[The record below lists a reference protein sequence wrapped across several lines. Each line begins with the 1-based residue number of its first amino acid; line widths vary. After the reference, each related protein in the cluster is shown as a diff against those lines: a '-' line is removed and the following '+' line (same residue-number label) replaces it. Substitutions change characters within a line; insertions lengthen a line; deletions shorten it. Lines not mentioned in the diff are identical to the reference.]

1 MSLTNRPNTKPQAI
15 ALTLEAIAESEKV
28 IPAGRPAPQAEPLRV
43 EAEAEQKPALKH
55 GRLRPLLLLAPYVD
69 RYRWRATFAFIALTI
84 AAATTLLVP
93 LAVRRLIDFGFSPEG
108 IALINSYFAVM
119 VAIVGVLA
127 VASAA
132 RYYLVMTIGERIVA
146 DLRRDVFTHLTVLS
160 PSFFNSARSG
170 ELVSRLTA
178 DTTQIKSAVGASV
191 SIALRN
197 MMLFVGA
204 ATMMVISSPRL
215 SGFVLAAIPLIV
227 LPLVAF
233 GRWVRRLSRNAQ
245 DTLAD
250 ASAYA
255 SELVSSIR
263 TVQAYTNEGLAKQR
277 FGGEVEQA
285 YEAARSST
293 GARAVLTAVIIFI
306 VFSSVV
312 AILWVGSHD
321 VVSGDITAGRLSQF
335 VMYAAFAAAGLG
347 QLSEVWG
354 EVSGASGAAE
364 RLFEILRIK
373 PDIAAPASPKPLPV
387 PARGDVV
394 FDKVSFSYPMRPD
407 TLALDGVSLAV
418 RAGEK
423 VAIVGP
429 SGAGKSTLFHLL
441 LRFYDP
447 AAGRITMD
455 GVSIADAD
463 PRELR
468 ERIALVAQD
477 SVIFAATARD
487 NIRFGRPDATDA
499 EVERAA
505 EQAHATEFI
514 RRLPKGFETELG
526 ERGVTLSG
534 GQRQRIAIARAI
546 LRDAPLLLLDEATS
560 SLDAESETLVQ
571 TALEELMR
579 KRTTLVIA
587 HRLATVLSCDRILVM
602 EQGRIVDHGTHA
614 QLVARGGLYARLAR
628 LQFEVREFSGSAR
641 TERGGVDA
649 FTLIRFADL
658 VKHQIRIGDV
668 VSRRIAGRRCA
679 RRCEDGSSAGGAAL
693 NPLRALRRSGGDMVG
708 AARSASAGAV

>member
-1 MSLTNRPNTKPQAI
+1 MSAVEQ
-15 ALTLEAIAESEKV
+15 
-28 IPAGRPAPQAEPLRV
+28 V
-43 EAEAEQKPALKH
+43 EAPRGTPPRDTLLDEEAFIESQLTQSPADTGAK
-55 GRLRPLLLLAPYVD
+55 LRPLLALAPYVA
-69 RYRWRATFAFIALTI
+69 RYRGRALLAFVSLTI
-84 AAATTLLVP
+84 AAITTLVVP
-93 LAVRRLIDFGFSPEG
+93 VAVRRMIDFGFSPEG
-108 IALINSYFAVM
+108 IALINSYFSVM
-119 VAIVGVLA
+119 IAIVAVLA
-127 VASAA
+127 AASAS

-146 DLRRDVFTHLTVLS
+146 DLRRDVFAHLIALS
-160 PSFFNSARSG
+160 PAFFDSARSG

-197 MMLFVGA
+197 IMLFIGA
-204 ATMMVISSPRL
+204 AAMMVITSPKL
-215 SGFVLAAIPLIV
+215 SGFVLLAIPLIV
-227 LPLVAF
+227 IPLVAF

-255 SELVSSIR
+255 SELIGAIR
-263 TVQAYTNEGLAKQR
+263 TVQAYTSERLATSR

-293 GARAVLTAVIIFI
+293 RARAVLTLIIIFI

-321 VVSGDITAGRLSQF
+321 VLTGQITPGRLGQF
-335 VMYAAFAAAGLG
+335 VLYAAFAASGLG

-354 EVSGASGAAE
+354 EVSAASGAAE
-364 RLFEILRIK
+364 RLFEILRVK
-373 PDIAAPASPKPLPV
+373 PQITAPPRPVALPV
-387 PARGDVV
+387 PARGDVG
-394 FDKVSFSYPMRPD
+394 FENVSFAYPTRPD
-407 TLALDGVSLAV
+407 VLAVDNVSLSV
-418 RAGEK
+418 KAGEK

-447 AAGRITMD
+447 VRGTISLD
-455 GVSIADAD
+455 GVPVRSAD
-463 PRELR
+463 PVDVRA
-468 ERIALVAQD
+468 RIALVPQD
-477 SVIFAATARD
+477 SVVFAASARE

-505 EQAHATEFI
+505 DLAHATEFL
-514 RRLPKGFETELG
+514 RRLPGGFEAQLG

-560 SLDAESETLVQ
+560 ALDAESETLVQ

-579 KRTTLVIA
+579 HRTTLVIA
-587 HRLATVLSCDRILVM
+587 HRLATVLSCDRIMVM
-602 EQGRIVDHGTHA
+602 DQGRIVEQGTHA
-614 QLVARGGLYARLAR
+614 ELVAANGLYARLAR
-628 LQFEVREFSGSAR
+628 LQFE
-641 TERGGVDA
+641 GG
-649 FTLIRFADL
+649 
-658 VKHQIRIGDV
+658 
-668 VSRRIAGRRCA
+668 
-679 RRCEDGSSAGGAAL
+679 
-693 NPLRALRRSGGDMVG
+693 
-708 AARSASAGAV
+708 